1 MADETYRTKDP
12 GEAKSPV
19 AEKKPYVDP
28 ISRLTPEQLQR
39 AWRKGIEDSSAQ
51 SASVR
56 RDLLVYYWKRR
67 MPEAREE
74 VSKAE
79 SALQAYLE
87 RPSSEPTDV
96 PRHRQ
101 LAEDLK
107 RATDDLKHW
116 TDEYVST
123 TLVHYPI
130 E

>member
-1 MADETYRTKDP
+1 MADKTDGTKDP
-12 GEAKSPV
+12 GEVKSPES
-19 AEKKPYVDP
+19 EKKPYVDP

-39 AWRKGIEDSSAQ
+39 AWMKGVEDSRAQ

-74 VSKAE
+74 VNKAE

-87 RPSSEPTDV
+87 RSPSEPADSL
-96 PRHRQ
+96 RHRQ
-101 LAEDLK
+101 LADDLK

-123 TLVHYPI
+123 ILAHYPT

>member
-1 MADETYRTKDP
+1 MAAETDRTKDP
-12 GEAKSPV
+12 GEAKSPE

-28 ISRLTPEQLQR
+28 ITSLTPEQLER
-39 AWRKGIEDSSAQ
+39 AWRKGVEDSSAQ

-67 MPEAREE
+67 IPEAREE

-79 SALQAYLE
+79 SVLRAYLE
-87 RPSSEPTDV
+87 RPSSEPADV

-101 LAEDLK
+101 LADDLK
-107 RATDDLKHW
+107 RATDDLKYW
-116 TDEYVST
+116 TDEFVST
-123 TLVHYPI
+123 TLLHYPI